1 MKNNMP
7 AQGWSAPGGKKI
19 WIPIIVVII
28 IVVAVAVFYKPA
40 PKETIKI
47 GAILPLTGELASL
60 GQGAKNGALLA
71 FQELTA
77 DQQKKV
83 QLLFEDDQFDPK
95 NTISAFNKLISM
107 DKVNVVICLASG
119 PCNAIAPLA
128 EEQQIPLI
136 ALASD
141 PKIQKDKNFVVRLE
155 IAPSEEAKILLDYI
169 ETKNYKSLASV
180 VALQDGILAGY
191 DNLLK
196 DTGYSAIEVISEKV
210 KPDEKDYRTVITK
223 IISKQPDVI
232 FVGLLPGFAGDF
244 GKQARTLGY
253 KGDFIGLNFLEGDE
267 TLLSAQGTLDGIIF
281 TTRKEPRGWFIDAY
295 KKQYGETFGP
305 TSAGLY
311 DSMMLIAKGVDTG
324 KTSNLEIAKYLNAIK
339 DYSGALGVFSSTDTH
354 EFALPIMLKTI
365 KNGKFVPYGE

>member
-1 MKNNMP
+1 MSKTL
-7 AQGWSAPGGKKI
+7 QIVIG
-19 WIPIIVVII
+19 IIVIVFI
-28 IVVAVAVFYKPA
+28 IVLVAVFYKPA
-40 PKETIKI
+40 PKGMINI

-60 GQGAKNGALLA
+60 GQSAKNGALLA

-95 NTISAFNKLISM
+95 NTISAFNKLISI

-155 IAPSEEAKILLDYI
+155 IAPSEEARILSDYI
-169 ETKNYKSLASV
+169 KSKNYKSLASV

-191 DNLLK
+191 DDLLK
-196 DTGYSAIEVISEKV
+196 DTRYSAIEVISEKV
-210 KPDEKDYRTVITK
+210 KPDEKDYRTIITK

-253 KGDFIGLNFLEGDE
+253 RGDFIGLNFLEGDE
-267 TLLSAQGTLDGIIF
+267 TLLSSQGTLDGIVF
-281 TTRKEPRGWFIDAY
+281 TTRKEPQGWFADAY
-295 KKQYGETFGP
+295 EKTYGKTLGP
-305 TSAGLY
+305 ASAGLY
-311 DSMMLIAKGVDTG
+311 DSVMLIAKGVDAG
-324 KTSNLEIAKYLNAIK
+324 KTSNIEIAKYLNAIK

-354 EFALPIMLKTI
+354 EFTLPLMFKTI
-365 KNGKFVPYGE
+365 KNGQFVPYEE